1 MYLPNLQNKSW
12 KNKLE
17 TNINHKQIWQAD
29 GGGSHVTV
37 ILPVLQ
43 FCLEPAHKHM
53 GIQSLYLFCFAN
65 IIFCSALTEL
75 EIESHHK
82 V

>member
-17 TNINHKQIWQAD
+17 TNTNHKQIWKAD
-29 GGGSHVTV
+29 GGGSHVTL

-43 FCLEPAHKHM
+43 FCLEPAQKHVC
-53 GIQSLYLFCFAN
+53 IQSILFVLFC
-65 IIFCSALTEL
+65 
-75 EIESHHK
+75 
-82 V
+82 